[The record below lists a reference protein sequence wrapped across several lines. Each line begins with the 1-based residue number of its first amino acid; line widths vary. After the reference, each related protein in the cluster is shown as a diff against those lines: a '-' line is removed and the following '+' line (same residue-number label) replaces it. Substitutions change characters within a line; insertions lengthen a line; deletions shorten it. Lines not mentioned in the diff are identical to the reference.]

1 MEDKDKQIQE
11 IYLNA
16 IKDLEKAEKELR
28 FINHKSKKL
37 KRLRLSKAILKNKFL
52 LFWFYRYNHF
62 CVISNTWVRR

>member
-52 LFWFYRYNHF
+52 LF
-62 CVISNTWVRR
+62 